1 MDRRTFAML
10 FAALQMACSDKRA
23 YDEKIIW
30 LVLGVKAYE
39 DKTAV
44 FDIYPLEEFCKAGR
58 FLFAAYFIGC
68 LLFRFVCLWYT
79 MIDSI
84 HCWSRSIRQ
93 CGLWR

>member
-1 MDRRTFAML
+1 ML

-44 FDIYPLEEFCKAGR
+44 FDIYPLEEFCKADG
-58 FLFAAYFIGC
+58 FC
-68 LLFRFVCLWYT
+68 LPLIL
-79 MIDSI
+79 
-84 HCWSRSIRQ
+84 
-93 CGLWR
+93 